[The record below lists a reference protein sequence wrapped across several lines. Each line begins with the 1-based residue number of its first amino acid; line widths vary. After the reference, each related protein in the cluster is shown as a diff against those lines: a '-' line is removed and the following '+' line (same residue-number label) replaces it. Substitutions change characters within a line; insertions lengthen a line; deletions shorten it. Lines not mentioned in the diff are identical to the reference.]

1 MGFENDLSKNYLQTL
16 KRHSPLAES
25 ELHALIHK
33 AHAGDKKAFNKVVQA
48 NLRFVISVA
57 ATFRNSDL
65 SFDERVAEGNVGLMR
80 AVEKFD
86 PDRGY
91 KFTTYAVW
99 WIRQAIQKAIWR
111 NKHPFHRPLNQF
123 EDWDRI
129 RRKTDQMAQKTGQ
142 LPTAG
147 DVGNALDMTPQRLE
161 AAWDTQHS
169 TTSLDTPT
177 LENGPTISECLPDM
191 QPNPHQLLETKESAE
206 SIQGALAQLPPRD
219 AEVISL
225 TFGLDGDALSFAKV
239 GKRLGISK
247 ERVRQLR
254 NRALANLKAQL
265 HKFGPTEMPQT
276 DNAIALAVSKN
287 KPAIDKI
294 CA

>member
-1 MGFENDLSKNYLQTL
+1 MGFDNDLSKNYLQTL
-16 KRHSPLAES
+16 KRHSPLSES
-25 ELHALIHK
+25 ELHTLIHK
-33 AHAGDKKAFNKVVQA
+33 AHAGNKKAFDKVVQA

-65 SFDERVAEGNVGLMR
+65 SFDERVAEGNLGLMR

-86 PDRGY
+86 PNRGY

-111 NKHPFHRPLNQF
+111 NQQPFHRPLNQF

-129 RRKTDQMAQKTGQ
+129 RRKTEQMAQKTGQ

-147 DVGNALDMTPQRLE
+147 DVGYALSMTPQRLE
-161 AAWDTQHS
+161 AALDTQHN
-169 TTSLDTPT
+169 TTSLDAPT
-177 LENGPTISECLPDM
+177 VENGPTISECLADE
-191 QPNPHQLLETKESAE
+191 QPNPHQQLETKESTE
-206 SIQGALAQLPPRD
+206 GIWGALAQLPPRD

-225 TFGLDGDALSFAKV
+225 TFGLNGDALSFAKV

-265 HKFGPTEMPQT
+265 HKFGPTEVPQT
-276 DNAIALAVSKN
+276 DNAIALSVSKN